1 MNRRHFLLTA
11 VASTAVLQASKQA
24 PLETRLV
31 PESEPGEPL
40 AIAGRIF
47 DSDGRTPL
55 AGGQL
60 YLYHTDR
67 DGYYSKPV
75 SDPHHPRIH
84 AWIAADDQGRYA
96 FRTIWPGKY
105 YDRDAPRHI
114 HVHPAAQGI
123 PEHWIDEFLFEGD
136 PFIKREDVAKNA
148 GLGRLSSIVHLE
160 KDASGVLRG
169 VRDIVLDRALVE
181 RNRVTK

>member
-1 MNRRHFLLTA
+1 MNRRQFLLTA
-11 VASTAVLQASKQA
+11 AAGSIALRASKQT
-24 PLETRLV
+24 PLETHLV
-31 PESEPGEPL
+31 PETEPGDPL
-40 AIAGRIF
+40 AISGRIF

-55 AGGQL
+55 AGGKL
-60 YLYHTDR
+60 YLYHTDH

-114 HVHPAAQGI
+114 HVHLAAQGI

-136 PFIKREDVAKNA
+136 AFIKRDDVAKNA
-148 GLGRLSSIVHLE
+148 GLGRLSGIVHLE
-160 KDASGVLRG
+160 KDAFGVLRSG
-169 VRDIVLDRALVE
+169 RDIVLDRPSVG
-181 RNRVTK
+181 RNRI